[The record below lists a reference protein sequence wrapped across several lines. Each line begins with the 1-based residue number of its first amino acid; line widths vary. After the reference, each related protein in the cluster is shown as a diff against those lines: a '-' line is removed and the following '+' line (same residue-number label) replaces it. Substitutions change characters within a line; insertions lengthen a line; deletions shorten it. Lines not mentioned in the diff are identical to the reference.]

1 MTEQACIGQSCCLVV
16 KLEGVSVSQ
25 VALRLLQVTLPQVEA
40 GLVSEHL
47 SVTLVDL
54 DLLLE
59 VSFGLHGVIVQELLF
74 KGEAGVTLS
83 CSLANMLLNDVVAF
97 ALTLVLRDGDV
108 LVELVLLTFDHLTDS
123 AAHLLHKEDVKL
135 RVEPILVV
143 LVQAFE

>member
-1 MTEQACIGQSCCLVV
+1 M
-16 KLEGVSVSQ
+16 
-25 VALRLLQVTLPQVEA
+25 
-40 GLVSEHL
+40 

-54 DLLLE
+54 DLLLK

-83 CSLANMLLNDVVAF
+83 CSLANVLLNDVVAF

-108 LVELVLLTFDHLTDS
+108 LVELVLLTFDHLTDR